1 MFERFA
7 ETLKIIIFVI
17 INIAGDVAV
26 QRLYGK
32 RNNMTEKFQNKYRI
46 PSTRLKNW
54 DYGKNGAY
62 FITICTGNR
71 EHFFGK
77 IVTVDN
83 VNEMRLNEIGKLAD
97 NFWAEIPKHFP
108 FVELG
113 NYVVMPNHVHGIL
126 IIDKTNFVDDI
137 DNAVETLHCNVY
149 IHDEET
155 LHCNVSTGNGMKN
168 EQMAIISP
176 KAGTLS
182 TILRSYKSVVTKNAH
197 FIHADF
203 EWQERFHDNII
214 RNSESF
220 ERIQNY
226 IENNVANWKE
236 DKFYN

>member
-1 MFERFA
+1 
-7 ETLKIIIFVI
+7 
-17 INIAGDVAV
+17 
-26 QRLYGK
+26 
-32 RNNMTEKFQNKYRI
+32 MTDKFQNKYRI
-46 PSTRLKNW
+46 SSSRLKNW
-54 DYGKNGAY
+54 DYGQNGAY

-71 EHFFGK
+71 EHFFGE

-83 VNEMRLNEIGKLAD
+83 VNKMQLNEIGKLAD
-97 NFWAEIPKHFP
+97 KFWAEISKHFP

-126 IIDKTNFVDDI
+126 IIDKTNFVDDV
-137 DNAVETLHCNVY
+137 DNAVETLQ
-149 IHDEET
+149 
-155 LHCNVSTGNGMKN
+155 CNVSTGNGMKN
-168 EQMAIISP
+168 EQMARISP
-176 KAGTLS
+176 KSGTLS

-203 EWQERFHDNII
+203 EWQERFHDHII